1 MRLDQPI
8 SASEYQS
15 DKSYDLVPPG
25 WYSARITDA
34 TVKATKAG
42 TGKYVAV
49 RYDIIGP
56 THEGRVVYGNLNVS
70 NPNPIAEKIG
80 REQLSDLMRAI
91 GLGTLAD
98 TDQLIGGTCQIK
110 VAIEVGEGAYK
121 DRNEVKAWKV
131 ADGAKV
137 DGAKKAATPTA
148 ASPSAAPTEA
158 AASRSLPPWR
168 K

>member
-8 SASEYQS
+8 SAADHQSER
-15 DKSYDLVPPG
+15 SYELVPPG

-70 NPNPIAEKIG
+70 NPNPTAEKIG

-98 TDQLIGGTCQIK
+98 TDQLIGGSCQIK
-110 VAIEVGEGAYK
+110 VAVEVGEGAYK

-131 ADGAKV
+131 L
-137 DGAKKAATPTA
+137 DGAKKAAAPSA
-148 ASPSAAPTEA
+148 APAAAPTEA

-168 K
+168 KG

>member
-25 WYSARITDA
+25 WYAARITEA
-34 TVKATKAG
+34 VVKKTKAG

-70 NPNPIAEKIG
+70 NPNPVAEKIG

-131 ADGAKV
+131 L
-137 DGAKKAATPTA
+137 DGAKKAAAPSAAPTA
-148 ASPSAAPTEA
+148 APAAAPTEA

>member
-15 DKSYDLVPPG
+15 DRSYELVPPG

-70 NPNPIAEKIG
+70 NPNPVAEKIG

-91 GLGTLAD
+91 GLGTLQD
-98 TDQLIGGTCQIK
+98 TDQLLGGTCQIK

-131 ADGAKV
+131 LDA
-137 DGAKKAATPTA
+137 AKKAAAPSAAPTA
-148 ASPSAAPTEA
+148 APAAAPTEA

>member
-1 MRLDQPI
+1 M
-8 SASEYQS
+8 
-15 DKSYDLVPPG
+15 
-25 WYSARITDA
+25 
-34 TVKATKAG
+34 VKI
-42 TGKYVAV
+42 AV
-49 RYDIIGP
+49 
-56 THEGRVVYGNLNVS
+56 
-70 NPNPIAEKIG
+70 
-80 REQLSDLMRAI
+80 
-91 GLGTLAD
+91 
-98 TDQLIGGTCQIK
+98 
-110 VAIEVGEGAYK
+110 EVGEGAYK

>member
-15 DKSYDLVPPG
+15 DRSYELVPPG

-70 NPNPIAEKIG
+70 NPNPVAEKIG

-91 GLGTLAD
+91 GLGTLQD
-98 TDQLIGGTCQIK
+98 TDQLVGGTCMVKIS
-110 VAIEVGEGAYK
+110 IEVGEGAYK
-121 DRNEVKAWKV
+121 NRNEVKAWKV
-131 ADGAKV
+131 V
-137 DGAKKAATPTA
+137 DGANKAATPTA
-148 ASPSAAPTEA
+148 ASPSVAPTEA

-168 K
+168 KG

>member
-15 DKSYDLVPPG
+15 DKSYELVPPG
-25 WYSARITDA
+25 WYAARITEA
-34 TVKATKAG
+34 VVKKTKAG

-70 NPNPIAEKIG
+70 NPNPVAEKIG

-131 ADGAKV
+131 LDA
-137 DGAKKAATPTA
+137 AKKAAAPSAAPTA
-148 ASPSAAPTEA
+148 APAAAPTEA